1 MTDKF
6 LKKKKKILMGRG
18 KGQCGFGT
26 GGLGHLCTWETG
38 TLSSNSSSAVYLVS
52 KLGQA
57 IYSHSVLV
65 SSSVK
70 R

>member
-6 LKKKKKILMGRG
+6 LKKKILMGRG

-26 GGLGHLCTWETG
+26 GGHAHRTWETG
-38 TLSSNSSSAVYLVS
+38 ALSSNSSSAVYLVS
-52 KLGQA
+52 KLGQV

-65 SSSVK
+65 SSSIK